1 MPTTWTPQE
10 LSLLRGTSVQQR
22 VERKLAQLRREFEA
36 IVAPLSASDPEHFP
50 AAAFS
55 FEAYVDACSV
65 ASSRCLAIDRRHGP
79 GFVPLVDLCNH
90 AAHHHLQFV
99 GDGRSAKLERLQLQL
114 VRAVRSDQLGCQLLE
129 LRFGHQADRQLER
142 HLVAFRQA
150 ADARPLVVTQ
160 PMKLRLRGLHLALC
174 GTDLLLRPL
183 HRLQHRV
190 LLTAH
195 LHQERGAVGRE
206 LRRLP
211 ARLLRGDEL
220 RRHAAQ

>member
-1 MPTTWTPQE
+1 M
-10 LSLLRGTSVQQR
+10 
-22 VERKLAQLRREFEA
+22 RRL
-36 IVAPLSASDPEHFP
+36 P
-50 AAAFS
+50 
-55 FEAYVDACSV
+55 
-65 ASSRCLAIDRRHGP
+65 
-79 GFVPLVDLCNH
+79 
-90 AAHHHLQFV
+90 
-99 GDGRSAKLERLQLQL
+99 QL
-114 VRAVRSDQLGCQLLE
+114 VSSCPVQTAEALVPEKVEESAREEWDELLE
-129 LRFGHQADRQLER
+129 LRFGHQADRQLKR

-174 GTDLLLRPL
+174 GTDLLQRPL
-183 HRLQHRV
+183 HRLQHGV

-206 LRRLP
+206 LRSLP